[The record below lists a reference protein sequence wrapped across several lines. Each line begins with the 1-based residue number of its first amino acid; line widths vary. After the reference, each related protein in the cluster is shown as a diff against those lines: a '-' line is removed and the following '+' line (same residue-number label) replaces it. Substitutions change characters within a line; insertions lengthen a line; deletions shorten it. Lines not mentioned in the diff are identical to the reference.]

1 MADASPVAGFFR
13 NHPRP
18 RPMRLLFVEDS
29 KRLQQTVGTALRRAG
44 FAVDVAGDGEEGLW
58 LAETHEYD
66 AIVLD
71 IMLPGLDGLAL
82 LRRLRERG
90 GNVHVL
96 LLTARDTIADR
107 VQGLQAGAD
116 DYLVK
121 PFALEE
127 LLARVHALCRRAY
140 DSKQTRIVVGDLEVD
155 TAVRAV
161 TRAGRPIALQAREYA
176 LAEYLARRA
185 GQVVSRTEIETH
197 LYDGDADFISNVVD
211 SAVCA
216 LRRKLHAA
224 NPEPIIHTRRGLGY
238 VLSLSAP

>member
-1 MADASPVAGFFR
+1 MADASPVVGRLSYPSFS
-13 NHPRP
+13 
-18 RPMRLLFVEDS
+18 MRLLFVEDS

-44 FAVDVAGDGEEGLW
+44 FAVDVSGDGTEGLW
-58 LAETHEYD
+58 LAETNEYD

-71 IMLPGLDGLAL
+71 IMLPGIDGLAL

-90 GNVHVL
+90 SNTHVL
-96 LLTARDTIADR
+96 LLTARDTVADR
-107 VQGLQAGAD
+107 VQGLHAGAD

-140 DSKQTRIVVGDLEVD
+140 DSKHSRVIVGDLEID
-155 TAVRAV
+155 TATRTV
-161 TRAGRPIALQAREYA
+161 TRAGHPLTLQAREYA
-176 LAEYLARRA
+176 LTEYLARRA
-185 GQVVSRTEIETH
+185 GHVVSRTEIEAH
-197 LYDGDADFISNVVD
+197 IYDGDAGLMSNVVD
-211 SAVCA
+211 SAICA

-238 VLSLSAP
+238 VMTPSAP